1 MVDLGENIEHL
12 NQDEACEGNA
22 HNVHEG
28 VVKPDYC
35 EDHDS
40 CTLEYRNPD
49 PYQEGFEIQ

>member
-1 MVDLGENIEHL
+1 MVDLGEHIEHL

-28 VVKPDYC
+28 VVKPDDRK
-35 EDHDS
+35 DHDS